1 MGRNDRALNKENR
14 HMLLYLYAMLA
25 VGILVAGVVMTAL
38 TMFYRS
44 PASENRQLRQER
56 TRPSGAADFRR
67 RWALNALV
75 SLGLVGGLT
84 YGLYPYLFAE
94 GSASLT
100 RIAWEGLA
108 ILALYDF
115 FYYLVHRYPFHEW
128 KLLRHVHAVHHVVK
142 TPCAADSLYLHPV
155 ETSLGLGLLWA
166 CAGLVVVVAGPVSI
180 YSFGWAFFVY
190 STLNV
195 VIHSGLRLPAFPFGP
210 INYLTERHQKHHV
223 GMNAKNYS
231 SVTPTFDLLFGT
243 EVRSS

>member
-1 MGRNDRALNKENR
+1 MQ
-14 HMLLYLYAMLA
+14 LYAMLA
-25 VGILVAGVVMTAL
+25 ASIVAAGVVMTIL
-38 TMFYRS
+38 TMLYRS
-44 PASENRQLRQER
+44 PASESRQLRAER
-56 TRPSGAADFRR
+56 TRPSGASDFRK
-67 RWALNALV
+67 RWVLNALL

-94 GSASLT
+94 GPASLT

-108 ILALYDF
+108 MLALYDF

-128 KLLRHVHAVHHVVK
+128 KVLRSVHAVHHVVK
-142 TPCAADSLYLHPV
+142 TPSAADSLYLHPI
-155 ETSLGLGLLWA
+155 ETTLGLSLLWI
-166 CAGLVVVVAGPVSI
+166 CAGLVVAVAGPLSI

-190 STLNV
+190 SMLNV
-195 VIHSGLRLPAFPFGP
+195 VIHSGLRLPAFPFAP